1 MIHRQSLRRISMER
15 SRIQERASM
24 TQLSIVLERLM
35 DEKDQNKEYSAEINR
50 FVKLLRNG

>member
-1 MIHRQSLRRISMER
+1 MER